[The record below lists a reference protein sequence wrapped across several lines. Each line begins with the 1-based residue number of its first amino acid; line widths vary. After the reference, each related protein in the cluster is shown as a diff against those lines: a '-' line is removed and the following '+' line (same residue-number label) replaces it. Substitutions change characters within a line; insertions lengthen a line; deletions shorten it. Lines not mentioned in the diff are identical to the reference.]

1 MLIDGQF
8 STLKGRRHCV
18 SSSYAAAHIVPI
30 DIKALAESIRKAD
43 GKVPALGQSDKKGK
57 P

>member
-8 STLKGRRHCV
+8 STLNGRRHNV
-18 SSSYAAAHIVPI
+18 SSSYAAAHI
-30 DIKALAESIRKAD
+30 DIKALVESIKKAD